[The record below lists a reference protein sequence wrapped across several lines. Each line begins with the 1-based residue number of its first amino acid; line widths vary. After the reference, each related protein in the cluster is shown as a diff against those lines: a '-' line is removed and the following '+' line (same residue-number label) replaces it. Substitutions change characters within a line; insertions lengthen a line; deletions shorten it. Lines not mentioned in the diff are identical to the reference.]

1 MCWWEVGVGNGGRTA
16 GSWSH
21 LPSGSRELVF
31 WARVLWTLAHETVVP
46 TFRLGLSTSVHFFLE
61 TPSLTRSEVCFPG
74 DFRSSQVDDEEE
86 SSQCSLSRLFIAN
99 RAGDPSLTHW
109 LQSPSS
115 RLKTRVGGSHNDPA
129 LNFLR
134 DFHTIFQNGSAF
146 TFPRS

>member
-1 MCWWEVGVGNGGRTA
+1 MGNGGRTA

-61 TPSLTRSEVCFPG
+61 TPSLTRSEVCFRG

-86 SSQCSLSRLFIAN
+86 IIPVFSITTVYRQQSRRSLFSTLA
-99 RAGDPSLTHW
+99 P
-109 LQSPSS
+109 
-115 RLKTRVGGSHNDPA
+115 V
-129 LNFLR
+129 
-134 DFHTIFQNGSAF
+134 AF
-146 TFPRS
+146 F